1 VNGFAELMIETTK
14 MRRLAGLSLVLLGAF
29 VFVSWGFLLD
39 QRSPNGS
46 CDFEW
51 VYYPSRILVMHQDPY
66 ARNINFLQLQNGGYL
81 NPNTLTPPSE
91 LSLATVY
98 PPTTLLL
105 VAPLALLP
113 WHYANLI
120 WLSLLAASI
129 IIAAVLVW
137 SAAAEYAPV
146 LTGFLICFTLVNSVT
161 LLLEANTAG
170 LAVGLSVIAMTLIGQ
185 QRFEIIAVLCLA
197 MSICLKPHDGAF
209 IWLFLLIAGPVFR
222 TRAFQTVLVVVLLAF
237 PATLW
242 VSSVSPNWFHELA
255 ANVALYS
262 SPGAVNDPGPTSPT
276 DLITTSAVNLQTV
289 FAVFANKPAFYNL
302 ASYITCA
309 PLFVVLFLAA
319 TRQEGSSRHRWLG
332 IAAIAAVAMLPVY
345 HRHNDAKMLL
355 LAIPACAMLW
365 ASNRVLGSISTAITF
380 GALAMTGD
388 IPRAVLQNLEQ
399 NHTFT
404 TTTLAAKMQMVA
416 FARPAPLALLAMA
429 VFFVFLFA
437 RADHDRLHQAASRTA
452 PNESAQLT

>member
-1 VNGFAELMIETTK
+1 MTATTK
-14 MRRLAGLSLVLLGAF
+14 MRYLVGLSLVLLGAF
-29 VFVSWGFLLD
+29 VFVSWGFLLE

-51 VYYPSRILVMHQDPY
+51 IYYPSRILVLHQDPY
-66 ARNINFLQLQNGGYL
+66 ARNINFLQLQTGGYL

-105 VAPLALLP
+105 VAPLALLS
-113 WHYANLI
+113 WHSANLI
-120 WLSLLAASI
+120 WVSLLAASVI
-129 IIAAVLVW
+129 VAAFLVW

-146 LTGFLICFTLVNSVT
+146 MAGFLICFTLVNSVT

-170 LAVGLSVIAMTLIGQ
+170 LAVGLSVIAMTLFAQ

-209 IWLFLLIAGPVFR
+209 IWLFLLIAGPIFR
-222 TRAFQTVLVVVLLAF
+222 IRALQTVLVVILLAI

-242 VSSVSPNWFHELA
+242 ISSVSPNWFHELT

-309 PLFVVLFLAA
+309 PLFVLLFVGAA
-319 TRQEGSSRHRWLG
+319 GKGRSSQHRWLG
-332 IAAIAAVAMLPVY
+332 IAAVAALAMLPVY

-355 LAIPACAMLW
+355 LAVPACAMLW
-365 ASNRVLGSISTAITF
+365 AGNRFLGWISTAITF

-388 IPRAVLQNLEQ
+388 IPRAILQNLEQ
-399 NHTFT
+399 GHTFT
-404 TTTLAAKMQMVA
+404 TTTLSAKMQMVA

-429 VFFVFLFA
+429 VFFVSLFA
-437 RADHDRLHQAASRTA
+437 RADRDRLHQAASRNTSE
-452 PNESAQLT
+452 ESVQLT